1 MHLFDGCKFL
11 MCIYSHLMCKNRCT
25 CTFFSGLEDF
35 RTCTIVQDNFVSTGA
50 LKHVNVSRK
59 AWPCYLLVVVR
70 TVEFSDHMVIVLS
83 KFNRCSIF
91 FVEKE

>member
-1 MHLFDGCKFL
+1 MQVFDVYLFSLDVQKSMH
-11 MCIYSHLMCKNRCT
+11 MYI
-25 CTFFSGLEDF
+25 FSDF
-35 RTCTIVQDNFVSTGA
+35 RDFWTCTIVQDNFVSTGA
-50 LKHVNVSRK
+50 LKHVNVSRQ

-91 FVEKE
+91 CVEK